1 MYLCRKLRNSPMKK
15 ILLILMSLFI
25 LTSCQNDKEEEK
37 ITSLDNSV
45 FGIEQITI
53 NDSTYSLKP
62 NSLLIDKGSNS
73 PLVLIGSSYSS
84 NSVGF
89 DYAWMSQTEALT
101 SANITSTKGTV
112 SVIQTGTDTTK
123 TIILTVKTTS
133 PKAQM
138 TYTIS
143 ARR

>member
-1 MYLCRKLRNSPMKK
+1 MKK

-37 ITSLDNSV
+37 ITPLDNSV

-84 NSVGF
+84 NSVGL
-89 DYAWMSQTEALT
+89 DYAWMSLTEKLT
-101 SANITSTKGTV
+101 LANITSTKGTV
-112 SVIQTGTDTTK
+112 SVVQTGTDTTK
-123 TIILTVKTTS
+123 MIILTVKTTS

>member
-1 MYLCRKLRNSPMKK
+1 MKK

-84 NSVGF
+84 NSVGL
-89 DYAWMSQTEALT
+89 DYAWMSLTEKLT
-101 SANITSTKGTV
+101 LANITSTKGTV
-112 SVIQTGTDTTK
+112 SVVQTGTDTTK
-123 TIILTVKTTS
+123 MIILTVNTTS

>member
-112 SVIQTGTDTTK
+112 SVVQTGTDTTK
-123 TIILTVKTTS
+123 MIILTVKTTS

>member
-1 MYLCRKLRNSPMKK
+1 MKK

-37 ITSLDNSV
+37 ITPLDNSV

-112 SVIQTGTDTTK
+112 SVVQTGTDTTK
-123 TIILTVKTTS
+123 MIILTVKTTS

>member
-84 NSVGF
+84 NSVGL
-89 DYAWMSQTEALT
+89 DYAWMSLTEKLT
-101 SANITSTKGTV
+101 LANIASTKGTV
-112 SVIQTGTDTTK
+112 SVVQTGTDTTK
-123 TIILTVKTTS
+123 MIILTVKTTS